1 MATSTWETH
10 ERPILEAIANREQGP
25 SGPPHSGDVVAD
37 TGLPPTVVG
46 HTLQRLY
53 QNGYIEAN
61 DVTTN
66 DGMGPEYM
74 NIQLMEPGLR
84 VVGVWPGDPFDAVLA
99 IVAHQLAI
107 EPDDLKKGKLQQFR
121 DGLVGVG
128 RDVVTNVLTA
138 YATSSIPR

>member
-1 MATSTWETH
+1 MTRSGETSA
-10 ERPILEAIANREQGP
+10 RPISEAIANREQGP
-25 SGPPHSGDVVAD
+25 SGAPHSGDVVAD

-84 VVGVWPGDPFDAVLA
+84 AVGVWLGEPFDAVLA
-99 IVAHQLAI
+99 IVVHQLAI
-107 EPDDLKKGKLQQFR
+107 EPDDLRKGKLQQFR
-121 DGLVGVG
+121 DGLVDAG
-128 RDVVTNVLTA
+128 RDVVTNVRTA